1 MTQNKTKYTSLIT
14 KSNILLQ
21 KGLETK
27 YGIIEYITWDE
38 IEGYICVIK
47 NGDSYTMIP
56 TSSIVKSDIIKTYA
70 IQKYGTKPD

>member
-27 YGIIEYITWDE
+27 YGIIEYITLDE

-56 TSSIVKSDIIKTYA
+56 TSSIVKSDIIKSYA